1 MASNLAVTEVA
12 LHFRFKRVPPIDI
25 SAAPAPHSL
34 NLAGIF
40 GPLVGGFR
48 EKASREP
55 RTFVVM
61 ALRAVFLDA
70 GGTLM
75 WERVPRERLY
85 ADAARRRGLDV
96 SDSRMAS
103 SMFRVHEELTRTPAA
118 GFRYTERWFEAFIE
132 RIFCAD
138 LDLQRD
144 ELPALQAELFDLFGD
159 PGTFEADPE
168 APELCAE
175 IRRLG
180 LGQGIVSNWSE
191 PLPHL
196 LDGLGLS
203 QRVDFVLVS
212 AIEGLEKPDPRL
224 FERALE
230 RAGVE
235 PHEAV
240 HLGDHPE
247 RDYDAARSAGL
258 EAVLLDRNGS
268 EPSGT
273 DRVQSLGEFA
283 QWIRRR
289 VS

>member
-1 MASNLAVTEVA
+1 
-12 LHFRFKRVPPIDI
+12 
-25 SAAPAPHSL
+25 
-34 NLAGIF
+34 
-40 GPLVGGFR
+40 
-48 EKASREP
+48 
-55 RTFVVM
+55 
-61 ALRAVFLDA
+61 
-70 GGTLM
+70 
-75 WERVPRERLY
+75 
-85 ADAARRRGLDV
+85 
-96 SDSRMAS
+96 MAS
-103 SMFRVHEELTRTPAA
+103 SMFRVHEELSRTPAA